1 MCLFPVVLSA
11 TDAETL
17 ETVLE
22 SSQDFFN
29 SDMATPVIAEYV
41 KAFAMGFAVAT
52 IFILATYGVFK
63 ALSLLH
69 I

>member
-1 MCLFPVVLSA
+1 MCLLPAVLSSA
-11 TDAETL
+11 DTGVI

-29 SDMATPVIAEYV
+29 NDMATPVIAEYV
-41 KAFAMGFAVAT
+41 KAFAMGFA
-52 IFILATYGVFK
+52 LATLLILLTYGMFK